1 VPCPEFS
8 QLPDEITVQ
17 ILQSVEEVVSEVV
30 GESVTVSTRSTR
42 CGRLGNPKGRKRPHA
57 RCTHF

>member
-1 VPCPEFS
+1 MPCPEFS

-30 GESVTVSTRSTR
+30 GESVTVSTR